1 MDEILYGY
9 GFSYVHLRVTPLVNI
24 AKAVAV
30 ENLVLQGLEL
40 RRSCANLT
48 MSGPQNF
55 CASSHP
61 PCARHT
67 CQHITGLWSLHRQ
80 FWRWWSIIIYITIVE
95 VDNKLIRAQ
104 QNGEISLG
112 AHSEVL
118 TQCIPIASPPVQC
131 AATMPK
137 LHHGRSPVKG
147 GHYRDSSN
155 NFSNRLSQ
163 LLQTDALHCHGHS
176 LSNGV
181 MSLVTGMLAT
191 FGATSGRPRNRVIGI
206 SKAKGRS
213 LAIRTHCIFHEYI
226 EKQNIVKALSNKTN
240 VVTNPQGSSLVSY

>member
-1 MDEILYGY
+1 MVRFRLVPTVR
-9 GFSYVHLRVTPLVNI
+9 FSRNVFQSQVQQHSALQQCQRFIMVGLQLRV
-24 AKAVAV
+24 
-30 ENLVLQGLEL
+30 E
-40 RRSCANLT
+40 SC
-48 MSGPQNF
+48 PQ
-55 CASSHP
+55 C
-61 PCARHT
+61 C
-67 CQHITGLWSLHRQ
+67 
-80 FWRWWSIIIYITIVE
+80 
-95 VDNKLIRAQ
+95 
-104 QNGEISLG
+104 
-112 AHSEVL
+112 
-118 TQCIPIASPPVQC
+118 
-131 AATMPK
+131 
-137 LHHGRSPVKG
+137 KG
-147 GHYRDSSN
+147 GHYRDSAN

-226 EKQNIVKALSNKTN
+226 EKQSIVKALSNKTN

>member
-61 PCARHT
+61 PCAPHT

-137 LHHGRSPVKG
+137 LHQVSGWGWNRARNAVRGVTTETLPTTSATGCPSCCKLMPCTVTVTLFPTVSCLLSLECWPHLEQHLDAPEIA
-147 GHYRDSSN
+147 SSE
-155 NFSNRLSQ
+155 S
-163 LLQTDALHCHGHS
+163 
-176 LSNGV
+176 
-181 MSLVTGMLAT
+181 
-191 FGATSGRPRNRVIGI
+191 
-206 SKAKGRS
+206 AKPKVG
-213 LAIRTHCIFHEYI
+213 L
-226 EKQNIVKALSNKTN
+226 
-240 VVTNPQGSSLVSY
+240 

>member
-1 MDEILYGY
+1 MKGASSAKAKLGYLENKAFDEMDEILYGY

-80 FWRWWSIIIYITIVE
+80 F
-95 VDNKLIRAQ
+95 
-104 QNGEISLG
+104 
-112 AHSEVL
+112 
-118 TQCIPIASPPVQC
+118 
-131 AATMPK
+131 
-137 LHHGRSPVKG
+137 
-147 GHYRDSSN
+147 
-155 NFSNRLSQ
+155 
-163 LLQTDALHCHGHS
+163 
-176 LSNGV
+176 
-181 MSLVTGMLAT
+181 
-191 FGATSGRPRNRVIGI
+191 
-206 SKAKGRS
+206 
-213 LAIRTHCIFHEYI
+213 
-226 EKQNIVKALSNKTN
+226 
-240 VVTNPQGSSLVSY
+240 